1 MLAASGALG
10 KQLGNSYSPVL
21 LLLKPLPSPPCLL
34 LCCSANVSP
43 PSLAA
48 DMLCGAFNVIAFS
61 WIASPAAT
69 ELEAVSWEEFDCQEF
84 ACAACDASGACG

>member
-1 MLAASGALG
+1 M
-10 KQLGNSYSPVL
+10 P
-21 LLLKPLPSPPCLL
+21 
-34 LCCSANVSP
+34 CSANVSP

-69 ELEAVSWEEFDCQEF
+69 ELEAVRRQGLGGRAHSL
-84 ACAACDASGACG
+84 CAAARQPYKGLRCIHIL